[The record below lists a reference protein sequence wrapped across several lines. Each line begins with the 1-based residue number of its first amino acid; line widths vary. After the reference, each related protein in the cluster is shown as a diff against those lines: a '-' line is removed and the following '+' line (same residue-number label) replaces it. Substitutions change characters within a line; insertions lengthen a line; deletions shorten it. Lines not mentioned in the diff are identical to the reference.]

1 MNRAY
6 RYRIYPDKEQ
16 EVLLSKTFGCVR
28 VLWNRS
34 VATFNSWSKETNP
47 TPKYQNSTELRHEL
61 DWMQEVSAASIQ
73 QKEIDFKTFRK
84 NFFSKKR
91 KTKIQRCK
99 FKNKFDKQS
108 FRLPNQKF
116 DLEESTIR
124 LEKIGH
130 VKVVIDR
137 RPSTDC
143 KYMSVTVTRDK
154 THKYFV
160 SVLVEENIQ
169 PRFEPTGK
177 SIGIDLG
184 LKHFL
189 TLSSGEKIENPRWF
203 RESQAKLRKAQK
215 NLSRKTKGST
225 RYNKCKRKVASVH
238 AKTTNQRKW
247 FHHQISLDLVRR
259 FDFIGME
266 SLNVA
271 GMKKN
276 HCLAKSIS
284 DAGWSQFVSFVKYK
298 SDWNCKVVQEID
310 RFFPSSKLCGDCGAI
325 NHELKL
331 KDREWICTSCGC
343 LHDRDGNASRNI
355 EVEALR
361 VFDSAQGVACA

>member
-1 MNRAY
+1 M
-6 RYRIYPDKEQ
+6 
-16 EVLLSKTFGCVR
+16 
-28 VLWNRS
+28 
-34 VATFNSWSKETNP
+34 
-47 TPKYQNSTELRHEL
+47 RHEL
-61 DWMQEVSAASIQ
+61 EWMREVSAAAVQ
-73 QKEIDFKTFRK
+73 QKEMDFKVFRK
-84 NFFSKKR
+84 NFFSKTR
-91 KTKIQRCK
+91 KTKIKGCK
-99 FKNKFDKQS
+99 FKSKYDKQS

-116 DLEESTIR
+116 ELEESTIR
-124 LEKIGH
+124 LEKIGSIP
-130 VKVVIDR
+130 VVIDR

-160 SVLVEENIQ
+160 SVLVEENTQ
-169 PRFEPTGK
+169 PRYEPTGK

-225 RYNKCKRKVASVH
+225 RYNKCKRKVARVH
-238 AKTTNQRKW
+238 GKTTNQRKW

-259 FDFIGME
+259 FDFIGVE
-266 SLNVA
+266 NLNVA
-271 GMKKN
+271 GMVRN

-298 SDWNCKVVQEID
+298 ADWNCKIVQEID

-331 KDREWICTSCGC
+331 NDREWVCVSCGV
-343 LHDRDGNASRNI
+343 LHDRDVNASGNI
-355 EVEALR
+355 EDEALR
-361 VFDSAQGVACA
+361 IFSAQGVACA

>member
-1 MNRAY
+1 MNKAY
-6 RYRIYPDKEQ
+6 RYRIYPNKEQ

-34 VATFNSWSKETNP
+34 VATFNSWNKETNP
-47 TPKYQNSTELRHEL
+47 TPKYQTSTELRHEL
-61 DWMQEVSAASIQ
+61 GWMQEVSAASVQ
-73 QKEIDFKTFRK
+73 QKEIDFKAFRK

-137 RPSTDC
+137 KPPRGC

-154 THKYFV
+154 TNKYFV
-160 SVLVEENIQ
+160 SVLVEENTQ
-169 PRFEPTGK
+169 PKFEPTGK
-177 SIGIDLG
+177 SVGVDLG

-189 TLSSGEKIENPRWF
+189 TLSTGEKIENPRWF

-215 NLSRKTKGST
+215 NLSRKKKGST
-225 RYNKCKRKVASVH
+225 RYNKCKLKVARIHS
-238 AKTTNQRKW
+238 KTTNQRKW
-247 FHHQISLDLVRR
+247 FHHQVSLDLVRR
-259 FDFIGME
+259 FDFSGME
-266 SLNVA
+266 DLNVA

-276 HCLAKSIS
+276 RCLAKSIS
-284 DAGWSQFVSFVKYK
+284 DAGWSQFVSFTKYK
-298 SDWNCKVVQEID
+298 ADWNCKVVQEID
-310 RFFPSSKLCGDCGAI
+310 RFFPSSRLCGDCGAV
-325 NHELKL
+325 NHELIL
-331 KDREWICTSCGC
+331 DDREWICTSCGC
-343 LHDRDGNASRNI
+343 LHDRDGNASHNI

-361 VFDSAQGVACA
+361 VFNSAQGVACA

>member
-1 MNRAY
+1 
-6 RYRIYPDKEQ
+6 
-16 EVLLSKTFGCVR
+16 
-28 VLWNRS
+28 
-34 VATFNSWSKETNP
+34 
-47 TPKYQNSTELRHEL
+47 
-61 DWMQEVSAASIQ
+61 MQEVSAASIQ

-91 KTKIQRCK
+91 KVKIARCK

-116 DLEESTIR
+116 YLEENAIR

-130 VKVVIDR
+130 IKVVIDR
-137 RPSTDC
+137 RPPKDC
-143 KYMSVTVTRDK
+143 TFMSVTVTRDK
-154 THKYFV
+154 TNKYFV
-160 SVLVEENIQ
+160 SVLVEEPTQ
-169 PRFEPTGK
+169 PRFVPTGK
-177 SIGIDLG
+177 SVGIDLG

-189 TLSSGEKIENPRWF
+189 TLSTGEKIENPRWF
-203 RESQAKLRKAQK
+203 RESQARLRTAQK
-215 NLSRKTKGST
+215 NLSRKKKGST
-225 RYNKCKRKVASVH
+225 RRDKCKLKVSRIH

-247 FHHQISLDLVRR
+247 FHHQVSLDLVRR

-276 HCLAKSIS
+276 HCLAKAVS
-284 DAGWSQFVSFVKYK
+284 DAGWSQFVSFTKYK
-298 SDWNCKVVQEID
+298 SEWNHKVVQEVD
-310 RFFPSSKLCGDCGAI
+310 RFFPSSKLCGDCGAV

-331 KDREWICTSCGC
+331 EDREWVCTSCGC
-343 LHDRDGNASRNI
+343 LHDRDTNASRNI

-361 VFDSAQGVACA
+361 IFETAQGVACA